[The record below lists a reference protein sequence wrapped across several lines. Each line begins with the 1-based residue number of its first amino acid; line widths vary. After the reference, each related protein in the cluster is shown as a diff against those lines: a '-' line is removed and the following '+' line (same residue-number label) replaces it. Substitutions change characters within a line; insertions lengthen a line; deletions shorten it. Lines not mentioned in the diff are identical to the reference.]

1 MENPRESKT
10 RHPLHI
16 FGFLMGFLGI
26 FGGFKFSYGC
36 MWVLAFWIKDS
47 SMPTRKRKGVAGKCT
62 LPAGLVHNPNP
73 NGNLLCL
80 SSNCRKELLLL
91 AGCFHHFFFGGFLK
105 GSCEVV
111 RVCSGWLRFY
121 YWDIVVFFSGFCG
134 DVGFGEAGKCWHDR
148 FGY

>member
-91 AGCFHHFFFGGFLK
+91 AGCFHFLVGFSK
-105 GSCEVV
+105 V
-111 RVCSGWLRFY
+111 RVRLLGFVRVGLGFTIGILWYFFQ
-121 YWDIVVFFSGFCG
+121 VF
-134 DVGFGEAGKCWHDR
+134 VGM
-148 FGY
+148 